1 MQVRK
6 LHSDANPQ
14 MDDTVGPIEP
24 GQTRAIVRNEV
35 PDKS

>member
-14 MDDTVGPIEP
+14 MDYTVGPIEP
-24 GQTRAIVRNEV
+24 GQARGIVRNEV